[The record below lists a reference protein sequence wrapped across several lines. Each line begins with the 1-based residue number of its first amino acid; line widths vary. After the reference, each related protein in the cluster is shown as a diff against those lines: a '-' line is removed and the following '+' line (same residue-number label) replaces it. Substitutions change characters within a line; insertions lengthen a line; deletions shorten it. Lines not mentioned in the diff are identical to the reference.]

1 MKYIIFGSGGFA
13 KEVID
18 YVEDDGHEIVSVVST
33 MKFNSEMYAKR
44 HTVINQV
51 DDDLLSAY
59 PDAKFLLAVGDV
71 NVKKIIVNKNTDRWA
86 SFSHSSS
93 HVSKYAKLGK
103 GVVICPYATV
113 LGDSVVGNFVT
124 LNVYTC
130 VAHDNVVGDYSTYS
144 PYAGSMGNCNI
155 GEECFFGTSAYCI
168 PGVDLAKKSKVSA
181 GSFVRKSHL
190 TEDEV
195 LIGNPA
201 KPKP

>member
-86 SFSHSSS
+86 SLSTHR
-93 HVSKYAKLGK
+93 VM
-103 GVVICPYATV
+103 CP
-113 LGDSVVGNFVT
+113 ST
-124 LNVYTC
+124 L
-130 VAHDNVVGDYSTYS
+130 S
-144 PYAGSMGNCNI
+144 
-155 GEECFFGTSAYCI
+155 
-168 PGVDLAKKSKVSA
+168 
-181 GSFVRKSHL
+181 
-190 TEDEV
+190 
-195 LIGNPA
+195 
-201 KPKP
+201 